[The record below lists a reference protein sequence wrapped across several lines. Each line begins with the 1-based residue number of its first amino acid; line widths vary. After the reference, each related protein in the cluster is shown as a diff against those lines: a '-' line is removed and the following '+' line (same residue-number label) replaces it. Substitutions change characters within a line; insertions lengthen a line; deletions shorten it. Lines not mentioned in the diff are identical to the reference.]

1 MKKNINIFL
10 AAMTSLCL
18 MTAVVS
24 CGSSDNSNN
33 KVSDTEAHAA
43 NMDLEERASRDSAA
57 KSMPA
62 TTVEFDAQTY
72 DFGTAKEGEVLK
84 HTYTFKNTGANPYLI
99 SNVHTPCG
107 CTEPVY
113 SKKPVMPGETG
124 SIEVHF
130 NTQGKVGKNTNRP
143 VTIYGNTEKEIV
155 VTFNAEVI
163 RK

>member
-1 MKKNINIFL
+1 MKRSGTIFL
-10 AAMTSLCL
+10 SIATSLCL

-24 CGSSDNSNN
+24 CGSSDNTAQ
-33 KVSDTEAHAA
+33 VSDTDAAAA
-43 NMDLEERASRDSAA
+43 NMDLEERASRDSAVKNMA
-57 KSMPA
+57 V
-62 TTVEFDAQTY
+62 TTVEFDALTH
-72 DFGTAKEGEVLK
+72 DFGTVREGEQLK
-84 HTYTFKNTGANPYLI
+84 HTYTFKNTGREPYLI

-124 SIEVHF
+124 TIEVHF
-130 NTQGKVGKNTNRP
+130 NTQGKTGKNTDRP

-163 RK
+163 KK

>member
-1 MKKNINIFL
+1 MKRSGNIFL
-10 AAMTSLCL
+10 SVMTSLCL

-24 CGSSDNSNN
+24 CGGADNAAN
-33 KVSDTEAHAA
+33 VSDADAAAA
-43 NMDLEERASRDSAA
+43 NMDLEERASRDSAV
-57 KSMPA
+57 KNMSV
-62 TTVEFDAQTY
+62 TTVTFDALTH
-72 DFGTAKEGEVLK
+72 DFGTAKEGEILK
-84 HTYTFKNTGANPYLI
+84 HTYTFKNTGTAPYLI

-130 NTQGKVGKNTNRP
+130 NTQGKVGKNTDRP

-163 RK
+163 KK